1 MLKQHLTKFCGALV
15 ACAFALG
22 SPASS
27 ADLKMT
33 FAMPTTPAP
42 YLLPFFLAKDLGWL
56 EKAGLTVEEKVVT
69 GSFYGSCSPQLDMP
83 KVLDLYM
90 DGLLPLDRL
99 VSRAYPLHEINEA
112 FAAMNAGEVARAV
125 IRP

>member
-1 MLKQHLTKFCGALV
+1 
-15 ACAFALG
+15 
-22 SPASS
+22 
-27 ADLKMT
+27 
-33 FAMPTTPAP
+33 
-42 YLLPFFLAKDLGWL
+42 
-56 EKAGLTVEEKVVT
+56 
-69 GSFYGSCSPQLDMP
+69 MP

-99 VSRAYPLHEINEA
+99 VSRAYPLEEINEA